1 MCEKLFNH
9 VGEFRVHATEHA
21 KRIIDSMHDPLL
33 EKREK
38 SEERNQSIIQS
49 GNQGRGRGLLPVPAE
64 SLTDDHRIFLD
75 EEDRAASASSTP
87 FGGG

>member
-1 MCEKLFNH
+1 MCEKLFDH

-38 SEERNQSIIQS
+38 KDERDQPIMQS
-49 GNQGRGRGLLPVPAE
+49 GNQGRGRGLYPKSPG
-64 SLTDDHRIFLD
+64 DYQDHRIFLD
-75 EEDRAASASSTP
+75 EEERAASASSKP
-87 FGGG
+87 FGGS